1 MKKERK
7 RGGGEGQKMRCLRQL
22 VDPPGFSGE
31 AGEAG
36 EVESDRR
43 FLRRPAVFLWGR
55 KRR

>member
-1 MKKERK
+1 MEKER
-7 RGGGEGQKMRCLRQL
+7 RRGGGGEGQKMRCLRQL

-36 EVESDRR
+36 EVESDGRC
-43 FLRRPAVFLWGR
+43 PAVFLWGR